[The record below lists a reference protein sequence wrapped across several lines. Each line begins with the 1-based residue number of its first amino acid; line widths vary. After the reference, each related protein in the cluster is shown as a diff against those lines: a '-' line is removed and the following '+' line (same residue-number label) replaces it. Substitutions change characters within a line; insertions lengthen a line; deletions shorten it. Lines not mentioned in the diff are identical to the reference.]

1 MQQTSA
7 SAKVDV
13 TLSINGKNYVRQV
26 EPRRLLA
33 DFIRHDVGLKA
44 THIGCEHG
52 VCGVC
57 TVRID
62 GRTARS
68 CLHFAIAL
76 QGHEIETLEGLSAD
90 GRLSKLQKA
99 FHEEHALQC
108 GYCTPA
114 VLLTAEEFLS
124 ENPRP
129 SETEIRAALSNNLC
143 RCTGYVNIVKAI
155 AKVGAE
161 ELAANGDSIVS
172 GGAS

>member
-1 MQQTSA
+1 MA
-7 SAKVDV
+7 EMKARARADV
-13 TLSINGKNYVRQV
+13 TLKVNGRSYTRTV

-33 DFIRHDVGLKA
+33 DFIRHDIGLKG

-68 CLHFAIAL
+68 CLHFAVAV
-76 QGHEIETLEGLSAD
+76 QGCEIETVEGLSAD
-90 GRLSKLQKA
+90 GRLERLQQA

-114 VLLTAEEFLS
+114 VLLTAEEFLAG
-124 ENPRP
+124 NPDP
-129 SETEIRAALSNNLC
+129 TDAEIRTALANNLC
-143 RCTGYVNIVKAI
+143 RCTGYVNIIKAV
-155 AKVGAE
+155 ARAARKGDGAAM
-161 ELAANGDSIVS
+161 AAAGE
-172 GGAS
+172 AE

>member
-1 MQQTSA
+1 MDENSA
-7 SAKVDV
+7 RERAEV
-13 TLSINGKNYVRQV
+13 TLTVNGRRYRRTV

-33 DFIRHDVGLKA
+33 DFLRHDIGLKA
-44 THIGCEHG
+44 THVGCEHG

-68 CLHFAIAL
+68 CLHFAVAV
-76 QGHEIETLEGLSAD
+76 QGGEVETLEGLSAD
-90 GRLSKLQKA
+90 GWLAILQKA

-114 VLLTAEEFLS
+114 ILLTAHEFLS
-124 ENPRP
+124 ETPNP
-129 SETEIRAALSNNLC
+129 SEDQIRNALANNLC
-143 RCTGYVNIVKAI
+143 RCTGYVNIVKAV
-155 AKVGAE
+155 AR
-161 ELAANGDSIVS
+161 AAREMAAAGGRPAVP